1 MRVEVKN
8 MSKNLAVTRVMPTF
22 AVPRNHY
29 NSENTYFSR
38 NKAGLLSRGYSLSS
52 DFLAEIR
59 KRLALFCIHII
70 KLSVLCQEILKAQ
83 QPRRTVAAVH
93 CMLYR
98 SMQHHPIDL
107 STTRTP
113 CGLATMPMRW
123 GWLSWTAADA
133 TSARRSIWNQ
143 SLSIESKSAVI

>member
-22 AVPRNHY
+22 VMPNVHY
-29 NSENTYFSR
+29 TSEYTYFNR
-38 NKAGLLSRGYSLSS
+38 NNAGLLSRYYSLSS
-52 DFLAEIR
+52 G
-59 KRLALFCIHII
+59 RLATKSEGARSFCIHII
-70 KLSVLCQEILKAQ
+70 KLSDLCQTSLKAQ
-83 QPRRTVAAVH
+83 QPRSTVAAVH
-93 CMLYR
+93 CLLYR

-113 CGLATMPMRW
+113 CGLTTMPMRW

-133 TSARRSIWNQ
+133 TSARQSIWNQ